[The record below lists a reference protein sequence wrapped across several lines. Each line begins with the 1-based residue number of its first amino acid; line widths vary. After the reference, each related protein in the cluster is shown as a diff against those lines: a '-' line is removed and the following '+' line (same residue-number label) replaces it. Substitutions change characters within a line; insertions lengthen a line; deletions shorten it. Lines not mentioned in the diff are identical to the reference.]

1 MLVCMFLHLAAI
13 GSLTGLFGQP
23 CFTGHGA
30 YLNYTQYVTHAAQ
43 VSAALPCTTRVTYT
57 RKQLLGIRSV
67 PLDPGLVPH
76 LRNLGIGYHLA
87 SRRSSRGGKN
97 RRRKI
102 PVVKLSNRH
111 HATADL
117 PEVGSQPRSRV
128 NFENLIPVPL
138 LTSTNI
144 SSSTSDA
151 DFRICS
157 FNAQSLGSTQ
167 HEKRLA
173 VSEFLKDWSID
184 VMMLQETW
192 FTERGCEAMIAD
204 LVPSGYT
211 AKSFP
216 RSSRGGGVAMIFKD
230 TLLDHIGIT
239 NDFKFSHKSF
249 EICLLTL
256 EINKLT
262 FNFFNIYRTC
272 PSSKNKLTAAM
283 FFTEFSELLEF
294 INTLKGS
301 TLILGDMNFHFD
313 NISHPHTAQ
322 TIDLLDTFC
331 FTQLVRDTTHMKGHI
346 LDWVMARSEENLVKS
361 VEVTQELSSDHF
373 SIVCNLNIS
382 HPPTTKKFRETRC
395 ISSIDKAAF
404 RRDLE
409 ADISPTSCPTA
420 EALDSAL
427 VAVLDRHAPLV
438 KKGIRTC
445 KNDPWVPLVKDDL
458 KAAKQKRRQAERKW
472 LKSGR
477 LTVFKDIY
485 NQAKRF
491 VTSLVR
497 KARTNYYCQKI
508 SESQCSRQLFSI
520 TNSLMGKTQ
529 SSPLPTSIPRTSLPD
544 AFCDFFLL
552 KVSKIRAEL
561 DNLSNASTL
570 ATSFSICDNIFD
582 HFRPVSVDE
591 VRKTILSS
599 KPTTCPL
606 DAIPTPLL
614 IECLDELL
622 PAITEI
628 INCSLNSG
636 SFPSIF
642 KTAVVR
648 PLLKKST
655 LDKNN
660 LKNYRP
666 VSNLSF
672 LSKILEKI
680 VLAQI
685 FEHINNN
692 DLLPHNQSAYR
703 AHHSTESALLKVCN
717 DILLSLDQGKVTVL
731 TLLDLSAAFDTVD
744 HDILFNTLFS
754 HFGISGLALSWFKS
768 YLTNRSQSVII
779 ENQKS
784 KSQSLQFGVPQGSVL
799 GPILFLMY
807 TKPLLNS
814 VDQQNILNQSFADD
828 TQLYKSST
836 PSEVSLSIN
845 NIQTCIQGVRGWMT
859 DNRLKLNDDKTEA
872 LLFHTKNSFTSS
884 PKPDSIQVGSTTIP
898 FSPSARNLGFI
909 ITEDMNLDAHIT
921 QTCRTAYSAIRQIS
935 TIRHY
940 LSVSATKTLVC
951 AFVLSRL
958 DYCNSLLSGCP
969 QYIIKKL
976 DKVQNS
982 AARLIM
988 QARKHDHITPILR
1001 QLHWLPVQARIEYKI
1016 AVLCHNFFSDSS
1028 PHYLSSCLSVYVPRR
1043 SLRSSDDSRILQTSR
1058 FRTKLGNRSFSCSA
1072 PQVWN
1077 ALPFSIRHITSSN
1090 SFKTALKTHLFR
1102 KYLE

>member
-1 MLVCMFLHLAAI
+1 MLFR
-13 GSLTGLFGQP
+13 S
-23 CFTGHGA
+23 
-30 YLNYTQYVTHAAQ
+30 NYTQYVTHAAQ

-67 PLDPGLVPH
+67 PLDPGLVSH

-87 SRRSSRGGKN
+87 SRRSTRGGKN

-111 HATADL
+111 CFDRHLGTADL
-117 PEVGSQPRSRV
+117 PEVTFQPRSRV
-128 NFENLIPVPL
+128 NFDNLIPVPL
-138 LTSTNI
+138 LTSTNTSI
-144 SSSTSDA
+144 FTSDSN
-151 DFRICS
+151 FRLCS

-167 HEKRLA
+167 QEKRIA

-192 FTERGCEAMIAD
+192 FTEKGCEAMIAD
-204 LVPSGYT
+204 LAPSGYT
-211 AKSFP
+211 VKSFP
-216 RSSRGGGVAMIFKD
+216 RSSRGGGVAMIFKNS
-230 TLLDHIGIT
+230 LSDHIGIS
-239 NDFKFSHKSF
+239 NDFQFSHKSF

-256 EINKLT
+256 EINNQN

-283 FFTEFSELLEF
+283 FFTEFSEMMEF
-294 INTLKGS
+294 INTLKGQ
-301 TLILGDMNFHFD
+301 TLILGDMNFHYD
-313 NISHPHTAQ
+313 NLTHPHTIQA
-322 TIDLLDTFC
+322 IDLLDTFC
-331 FTQLVRDTTHMKGHI
+331 FTQLVKETTHQKGHI
-346 LDWVMARSEENLVKS
+346 LDWVMVRPEEDLVKS
-361 VEVTQELSSDHF
+361 VLVSQELSSDHF
-373 SIVCNLNIS
+373 SIVCDLNIEQ
-382 HPPTTKKFRETRC
+382 PPITKKFRETRN
-395 ISSIDKAAF
+395 ISSVDKAAL
-404 RRDLE
+404 RRDFQ
-409 ADISPTSCPTA
+409 ADISPVSCPTA

-427 VAVLDRHAPLV
+427 VAVLDRHAPLAQ
-438 KKGIRTC
+438 KGIQTH
-445 KNDPWVPLVKDDL
+445 KNDPWLPLVKDDL
-458 KAAKQKRRQAERKW
+458 KNAKQKRRQAERKW

-497 KARTNYYCQKI
+497 KARISYYCQKI
-508 SESQCSRQLFSI
+508 SESNSSKQLFSI
-520 TNSLMGKTQ
+520 TNTLMGKTQ
-529 SSPLPTSIPRTSLPD
+529 SSPLPTSIPLTSLPD
-544 AFCDFFLL
+544 AFCDFFLS

-561 DNLSNASTL
+561 DNLL
-570 ATSFSICDNIFD
+570 VTSSDFESQSFVCDSVFES
-582 HFRPVSVDE
+582 FRVVTEDE
-591 VRKTILSS
+591 VRRTILSS

-622 PAITEI
+622 PAITNI
-628 INCSLNSG
+628 INDSLVSG

-642 KTAVVR
+642 KSAVVR
-648 PLLKKST
+648 PLLKKSN
-655 LDKNN
+655 LDRNN

-685 FEHINNN
+685 FQHVNNN

-717 DILLSLDQGKVTVL
+717 DILLSLDQGNITVL

-744 HDILFNTLFS
+744 HDILFNTLLS
-754 HFGISGLALSWFKS
+754 HFGISGSALSWFKS
-768 YLTNRSQSVII
+768 YLTNRSQTVII

-784 KSQSLQFGVPQGSVL
+784 KSQNLQFGVPQGSVL

-807 TKPLLNS
+807 TKPLLKS
-814 VDQQNILNQSFADD
+814 IDQQNIQNQSFADD
-828 TQLYKSST
+828 TQLYRSSA

-872 LLFHTKNSFTSS
+872 ILFHTKNSFNSS
-884 PKPDSIQVGSTTIP
+884 PKPDSIQVGSTSIP

-909 ITEDMNLDAHIT
+909 ITEDMSLDAHIT
-921 QTCRTAYSAIRQIS
+921 QTCRTAYTAIRQIS

-976 DKVQNS
+976 DRVQNS
-982 AARLIM
+982 AARLVM

-1001 QLHWLPVQARIEYKI
+1001 TLHWLPVHARIEYKI
-1016 AVLCHNFFSDSS
+1016 AVLCHNFFCDSS

-1043 SLRSSDDSRILQTSR
+1043 SLRSSGDSRILATPR
-1058 FRTKLGNRSFSCSA
+1058 FRTKLGHRSFSCSA
-1072 PQVWN
+1072 PEIWN
-1077 ALPFSIRHITSSN
+1077 ALPHSIRHISSPN